1 VKQSLK
7 QKQKLSL
14 NITANLGN
22 QIKLLSLSG
31 FEISSKLN
39 ELIENYILEDDKQI
53 KYFKDEFLIDQYK
66 NTLYSNDGFENR
78 FSLDINETE
87 LKQKLFDQLSIESL
101 NQIENLIG
109 EFLIDS
115 IEDNGRLDPELDYED
130 IKRIVL
136 EDFHTH
142 IEDHDIDAVLSIIQ
156 NLDPPGCAFRS
167 IDESLSI
174 QIENLNLEAK
184 EKLELKE
191 KIQDLVSNKIS
202 LQDLPGHFKE
212 VLLKLSLNLGGSF
225 GQSSKN
231 YIRPDLIAIR
241 DKNLWHVSLND
252 DFMSQDLLE
261 KIKDKVES
269 SNKDDG
275 SSISF
280 LIGLERRQQTLFM
293 VAKFLVET
301 QENFLNNLAE
311 KRALSNKQVA
321 NYLKISESTIS
332 RIVRNKYIQLPDKI
346 IPLKD
351 LLEKRLNKPERGKD
365 VTLSDLKFL
374 IEKLVSMEDKLNPL
388 SDESLKFQLKN
399 EFEILLSRR
408 TIAKYRQELKIPP
421 SRLRIKK

>member
-1 VKQSLK
+1 MKQSLK

-39 ELIENYILEDDKQI
+39 ELIENYLLEDDKQI

-130 IKRIVL
+130 IKKIVL

-156 NLDPPGCAFRS
+156 NFDPPGCAFRS

-174 QIENLNLEAK
+174 QINNLDLEAK

-191 KIQDLVSNKIS
+191 RIQDLVSNKIS
-202 LQDLPGHFKE
+202 LQNLPDHLKE
-212 VLLKLSLNLGGSF
+212 ALLKLSLNLGGSF

-231 YIRPDLIAIR
+231 YIRPDLMAIR

-252 DFMSQDLLE
+252 DFMSRDLIE

-280 LIGLERRQQTLFM
+280 LIGLERRQQTLFI

-301 QENFLNNLAE
+301 QEKFLNKKAK

-332 RIVRNKYIQLPDKI
+332 RIVRNKYIQFPDKI

-351 LLEKRLNKPERGKD
+351 LLEKRLNKPDRGKD
-365 VTLSDLKFL
+365 ITLSDLRFL

-388 SDESLKFQLKN
+388 SDENLKFQLEN
-399 EFEILLSRR
+399 EFDILLSRR

>member
-1 VKQSLK
+1 MKQSLK

-39 ELIENYILEDDKQI
+39 ELIENYLLEDDKQI

-66 NTLYSNDGFENR
+66 NTLYSNDGIENR
-78 FSLDINETE
+78 FNLDTNQTE
-87 LKQKLFDQLSIESL
+87 LKQKLFDQLAIESL

-115 IEDNGRLDPELDYED
+115 VEDNGRLDPELNYED
-130 IKRIVL
+130 IKKIVL

-156 NLDPPGCAFRS
+156 NFDPPGCAFRS

-174 QIENLNLEAK
+174 QINNLDLQAK

-191 KIQDLVSNKIS
+191 RIQDLVSNKIS
-202 LQDLPGHFKE
+202 LQDLPDHLKE

-252 DFMSQDLLE
+252 DFMSQDLIE

-280 LIGLERRQQTLFM
+280 LIGLERRQQTLFI

-301 QENFLNNLAE
+301 QEKFLNKKAK

-332 RIVRNKYIQLPDKI
+332 RIVRNKYIQFPDKI

-351 LLEKRLNKPERGKD
+351 LLEKRLNKPDRGKD
-365 VTLSDLKFL
+365 ITLSDLRFL

-388 SDESLKFQLKN
+388 SDENLKFQLEN
-399 EFEILLSRR
+399 EFDILLSRR

>member
-202 LQDLPGHFKE
+202 LQDLPDHFKE

>member
-1 VKQSLK
+1 MKQSLK

-39 ELIENYILEDDKQI
+39 ELIENYLIEDDKQI
-53 KYFKDEFLIDQYK
+53 KYFKDEFLVDRYK
-66 NTLYSNDGFENR
+66 NTLYANDGFENR
-78 FSLDINETE
+78 FSLDIDQTE
-87 LKQKLFDQLSIESL
+87 LKQKLFDQLAIESL

-115 IEDNGRLDPELDYED
+115 IEENGRLDPELDYED

-136 EDFHTH
+136 EDFHTD
-142 IEDHDIDAVLSIIQ
+142 IEDHEIDAVLSIIQ

-167 IDESLSI
+167 IDESLNI
-174 QIENLNLEAK
+174 QIDNLNLEAQ

-191 KIQDLVSNKIS
+191 KIQDLVSNKTS
-202 LQDLPGHFKE
+202 LKDLPDHFKE

-225 GQSSKN
+225 GKSSEN

-261 KIKDKVES
+261 KIKVKVES
-269 SNKDDG
+269 SDKDDG
-275 SSISF
+275 SSLSF

-301 QENFLNNLAE
+301 QENFLNNKAK

-332 RIVRNKYIQLPDKI
+332 RIVRNKYIQFPDKI

-351 LLEKRLNKPERGKD
+351 LLEKRLNKPEKGKD

-388 SDESLKFQLKN
+388 SDESLKFQLTN
-399 EFEILLSRR
+399 EFEIHLSRR

-421 SRLRIKK
+421 SRLRIKN

>member
-1 VKQSLK
+1 MKQSLK

-202 LQDLPGHFKE
+202 LQDLPDHFKE

-301 QENFLNNLAE
+301 QENFLNKLAE

>member
-1 VKQSLK
+1 MKQSLK

-202 LQDLPGHFKE
+202 LQDLPDHFKE

-388 SDESLKFQLKN
+388 SDESLKFQLKS

>member
-1 VKQSLK
+1 MKQSLK

-202 LQDLPGHFKE
+202 LQELPNHFKE

>member
-1 VKQSLK
+1 M
-7 QKQKLSL
+7 
-14 NITANLGN
+14 
-22 QIKLLSLSG
+22 
-31 FEISSKLN
+31 
-39 ELIENYILEDDKQI
+39 
-53 KYFKDEFLIDQYK
+53 
-66 NTLYSNDGFENR
+66 
-78 FSLDINETE
+78 
-87 LKQKLFDQLSIESL
+87 
-101 NQIENLIG
+101 
-109 EFLIDS
+109 
-115 IEDNGRLDPELDYED
+115 
-130 IKRIVL
+130 
-136 EDFHTH
+136 
-142 IEDHDIDAVLSIIQ
+142 LSIIQ
-156 NLDPPGCAFRS
+156 NFDPPGCAFRS

-174 QIENLNLEAK
+174 QINNLDLEAK

-191 KIQDLVSNKIS
+191 RIQDLVSNKIS
-202 LQDLPGHFKE
+202 LQDLPDHLKE

-252 DFMSQDLLE
+252 DFMSRDLIE

-280 LIGLERRQQTLFM
+280 LIGLERRQQTLFI

-301 QENFLNNLAE
+301 QEKFLNKKAK

-332 RIVRNKYIQLPDKI
+332 RIVRNKYIQFPDKI

-351 LLEKRLNKPERGKD
+351 LLEKRLNKPDRGKD
-365 VTLSDLKFL
+365 ITLSDLRFL

-388 SDESLKFQLKN
+388 SDENLKFQLEN
-399 EFEILLSRR
+399 EFDILLSRR

>member
-1 VKQSLK
+1 MKQSLK

-14 NITANLGN
+14 NITTNLGN

-39 ELIENYILEDDKQI
+39 ELIENYLLEDDKQI

-78 FSLDINETE
+78 FSLDINQTE
-87 LKQKLFDQLSIESL
+87 LKQKLFDQLAIESL
-101 NQIENLIG
+101 NQIDNLIG

-136 EDFHTH
+136 EDFHTV
-142 IEDHDIDAVLSIIQ
+142 IEDRDIDTVLSIIQ

-174 QIENLNLEAK
+174 QIDNLNLEVK
-184 EKLELKE
+184 ERLELKE

-202 LQDLPGHFKE
+202 LQELPNHFKE

-225 GQSSKN
+225 GQSSEN

-301 QENFLNNLAE
+301 QENFLNNKAE

-332 RIVRNKYIQLPDKI
+332 RIVRNKYIQFPDKI

>member
-1 VKQSLK
+1 MKQSLK

-14 NITANLGN
+14 NITTNLGN

-39 ELIENYILEDDKQI
+39 ELIENYLLEDDKQI
-53 KYFKDEFLIDQYK
+53 KYFKDEFLIDRYK

-78 FSLDINETE
+78 FSLDINQTE
-87 LKQKLFDQLSIESL
+87 LKQKLFDQLAIESL
-101 NQIENLIG
+101 NQIDNLIG

-136 EDFHTH
+136 EDFHTD
-142 IEDHDIDAVLSIIQ
+142 IEDRDIDAVLSIIQ

-174 QIENLNLEAK
+174 QIDNLNLEVK
-184 EKLELKE
+184 ERLELKE

-202 LQDLPGHFKE
+202 LQELPNHFKE

-225 GQSSKN
+225 GQSSEN

-301 QENFLNNLAE
+301 QENFLNDKAE

-332 RIVRNKYIQLPDKI
+332 RIVRNKYIQFPDKI

>member
-1 VKQSLK
+1 MKQSLK

-53 KYFKDEFLIDQYK
+53 RYFKDEFLIDQYK

-202 LQDLPGHFKE
+202 LQDLPDHFKE

-301 QENFLNNLAE
+301 QEKFLNKKAK

-332 RIVRNKYIQLPDKI
+332 RIVRNKYIQFPDKI

>member
-1 VKQSLK
+1 MKQSLK

-39 ELIENYILEDDKQI
+39 ELIENYLLEDDKQI

-66 NTLYSNDGFENR
+66 NTLYSYDEIENR
-78 FSLDINETE
+78 FNLDINQTE
-87 LKQKLFDQLSIESL
+87 LKQKLFDQLAIESL

-115 IEDNGRLDPELDYED
+115 VEDNGRLDPELDYED
-130 IKRIVL
+130 IKKIVL

-156 NLDPPGCAFRS
+156 NFDPPGCAFRS

-174 QIENLNLEAK
+174 QINNLDLEAK

-191 KIQDLVSNKIS
+191 RIQDLVSNKIS
-202 LQDLPGHFKE
+202 LQNLPDHLKE

-231 YIRPDLIAIR
+231 YIRPDLMAIR

-252 DFMSQDLLE
+252 DFMSRDLIE

-280 LIGLERRQQTLFM
+280 LIGLERRQQTLFI

-301 QENFLNNLAE
+301 QEKFLNKKAK

-332 RIVRNKYIQLPDKI
+332 RIVRNKYIQFPDKI

-351 LLEKRLNKPERGKD
+351 LLEKRLNKPDRGKD
-365 VTLSDLKFL
+365 ITLSDLRFL

-388 SDESLKFQLKN
+388 SDENLKFQLEN
-399 EFEILLSRR
+399 EFDILLSRR

>member
-1 VKQSLK
+1 MKQSLK

-39 ELIENYILEDDKQI
+39 ELIENYLLEDDKQI

-66 NTLYSNDGFENR
+66 NTLYSNDGIENR
-78 FSLDINETE
+78 FNLDTNQTE
-87 LKQKLFDQLSIESL
+87 LKQKLFDQLAIESL

-115 IEDNGRLDPELDYED
+115 VEDNGRLDPELDYED

-156 NLDPPGCAFRS
+156 NFDPPGCAFRS

-174 QIENLNLEAK
+174 QINNLDLEAK

-191 KIQDLVSNKIS
+191 RIQDLVSNKIS
-202 LQDLPGHFKE
+202 LQDLPDHLKE

-252 DFMSQDLLE
+252 DFMSRDLIE

-280 LIGLERRQQTLFM
+280 LIGLERRQQTLFI

-301 QENFLNNLAE
+301 QEKFLNKKAK

-332 RIVRNKYIQLPDKI
+332 RIVRNKYIQFPDKI

-351 LLEKRLNKPERGKD
+351 LLEKRLNKPDRGKD
-365 VTLSDLKFL
+365 ITLSDLRFL

-388 SDESLKFQLKN
+388 SDENLKFQLEN
-399 EFEILLSRR
+399 EFDILLSRR

-421 SRLRIKK
+421 SRLRTKK

>member
-191 KIQDLVSNKIS
+191 KIQDLVSSKIS
-202 LQDLPGHFKE
+202 LQDLPDHFKE

>member
-1 VKQSLK
+1 MKQSLK

-14 NITANLGN
+14 NITTNLGN

-39 ELIENYILEDDKQI
+39 ELIENYLLEDDKQI

-78 FSLDINETE
+78 FSLDINQTE
-87 LKQKLFDQLSIESL
+87 LKQKLFDQLAIESL
-101 NQIENLIG
+101 NQIDNLIG

-115 IEDNGRLDPELDYED
+115 IEDNGRLDPELDYQD

-136 EDFHTH
+136 EDFHTD
-142 IEDHDIDAVLSIIQ
+142 IEDRDIDTVLSIIQ

-174 QIENLNLEAK
+174 QIDNLNLEVK
-184 EKLELKE
+184 ERLELKE

-202 LQDLPGHFKE
+202 LQELPNHFKE

-225 GQSSKN
+225 GQSSEN

-301 QENFLNNLAE
+301 QENFLNNKAE

-321 NYLKISESTIS
+321 NYLKI
-332 RIVRNKYIQLPDKI
+332 RK
-346 IPLKD
+346 
-351 LLEKRLNKPERGKD
+351 
-365 VTLSDLKFL
+365 
-374 IEKLVSMEDKLNPL
+374 
-388 SDESLKFQLKN
+388 SL
-399 EFEILLSRR
+399 
-408 TIAKYRQELKIPP
+408 
-421 SRLRIKK
+421 